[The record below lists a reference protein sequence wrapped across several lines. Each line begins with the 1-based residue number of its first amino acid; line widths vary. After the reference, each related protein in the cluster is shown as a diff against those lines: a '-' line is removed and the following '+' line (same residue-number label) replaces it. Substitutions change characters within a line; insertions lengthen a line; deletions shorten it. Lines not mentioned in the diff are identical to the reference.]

1 MTLPIKR
8 AVYKHKNNNE
18 YYVMFIANA
27 DSEREE
33 YPPQVIYVDI
43 AEGKIWAKGVE
54 RFNSGMTLIENHPST
69 QIGYSILRKEG
80 IEYPKIGDT
89 YKHHNGNEYTVLQI
103 ANTHAESEDYPITVV
118 YQGKNGKVWS
128 KTLDNFNNKMK
139 REAL

>member
-8 AVYKHKNNNE
+8 AIYKHKNNNE

-27 DSEREE
+27 DSEKEE
-33 YPPQVIYVDI
+33 YPPQVIYVDVE
-43 AEGKIWAKGVE
+43 EGKVWAKGIE
-54 RFNSGMTLIENHPST
+54 RFNSGMSLVKNHAPV
-69 QIGYSILRKEG
+69 QIGYNVLNKDG
-80 IEYPKIGDT
+80 VEYPEIGSI

-118 YQGKNGKVWS
+118 YQGNNGKVWA

>member
-8 AVYKHKNNNE
+8 AIYKHKNNNE
-18 YYVMFIANA
+18 YYVMFIANI
-27 DSEREE
+27 DSKKEE
-33 YPPQVIYVDI
+33 YPPQVIYVDVE
-43 AEGKIWAKGVE
+43 AGKVWAKGIE
-54 RFNSGMTLIENHPST
+54 RFNSGMKLVENHAPV
-69 QIGYSILRKEG
+69 QIGYNVLNKDG
-80 IEYPKIGDT
+80 VEYPEIGSI

-118 YQGKNGKVWS
+118 YQGNNGKVWA

>member
-8 AVYKHKNNNE
+8 AIYKHKNNNE
-18 YYVMFIANA
+18 YYVMFIANT
-27 DSEREE
+27 DSEKEE
-33 YPPQVIYVDI
+33 YPPQVIYVDVE
-43 AEGKIWAKGVE
+43 AGKVWAKGIE
-54 RFNSGMTLIENHPST
+54 RFNSGMKLVENHAPV
-69 QIGYSILRKEG
+69 QIGYNVLNKDG
-80 IEYPKIGDT
+80 VEYPEIGSI

-118 YQGKNGKVWS
+118 YQGNNGKVWA

>member
-8 AVYKHKNNNE
+8 AIYKHKNNNE

-27 DSEREE
+27 DSEKEE
-33 YPPQVIYVDI
+33 YPPQVIYVDVE
-43 AEGKIWAKGVE
+43 EGKVWAKGIE
-54 RFNSGMTLIENHPST
+54 RFNSGMKLVENHAPV
-69 QIGYSILRKEG
+69 QIGYNVLNKDG
-80 IEYPKIGDT
+80 VEYPEIGSM

-103 ANTHAESEDYPITVV
+103 ANTHAQSEDYPITVV
-118 YQGKNGKVWS
+118 YQGNNGKVWA